1 MSAVAGDP
9 NPNLQFSEEVVAGL
23 ADAGL
28 KAVCIA
34 PGSRSTPLALAF
46 DAHPGIETFVH
57 LDERCASFFAL
68 GMAQA
73 GGRLWHWSAHRA
85 RRRWSFMRRL

>member
-1 MSAVAGDP
+1 MSAVGVDP
-9 NPNLQFSEEVVAGL
+9 NPNYAFSEAMVAGL

-28 KAVCIA
+28 EAVCIA

-46 DAHPGIETFVH
+46 DAHPCIECFVH

-73 GGRLWHWSAHRA
+73 SGRPVALVCTFGHGGA
-85 RRRWSFMRRL
+85 